1 MSRNS
6 DDDNKDDMKPR
17 VARVNEMLKL
27 DGRVALVTGGAGYLG
42 QAFCETL
49 LELGAEVCI
58 LDISADRAQRL
69 AEDLTQRFKVRCT
82 AVTADIAHEDQ
93 VARAIER
100 GVANHGR
107 LDVLVNN
114 AAYPPSKL
122 PEDKRFLEGQSLS
135 TWQANLDVMLTGT
148 FLVTRACMG
157 NLTKSGGGSVIN
169 IASIYGL
176 VGPDMRL
183 YEGTEMLN
191 PAFYAVS
198 KGGIVQLTRYLA
210 TSLAPAVRVNCIA
223 PGGIFRDQPASF
235 VEKYCARTPLGR
247 MATEEDLKG
256 TLAFLAS
263 DLSKYI
269 TGQVIAVDGGW
280 TAW

>member
-1 MSRNS
+1 MSADS
-6 DDDNKDDMKPR
+6 NKDPMKPA
-17 VARVNEMLKL
+17 VARVNEMLDL
-27 DGRVALVTGGAGYLG
+27 HGRVALVTGGAGYIG
-42 QAFCETL
+42 QVFCETL

-58 LDISADRAQRL
+58 LDISTDRAQQL
-69 AEDLTQRFKVRCT
+69 AEELAQRFKIRCT
-82 AVTADIAHEDQ
+82 AVTADIAREDQ
-93 VARAIER
+93 VASAIARA
-100 GVANHGR
+100 VANHGR
-107 LDVLVNN
+107 LDILVNN

-122 PEDKRFLEGQSLS
+122 PEDKRSLEGQSLS

-148 FLVTRACMG
+148 FLVTRACMA
-157 NLTKSGGGSVIN
+157 NLTKSGAGSVIN

-176 VGPDMRL
+176 VGPDMHL

-210 TSLAPAVRVNCIA
+210 TTNAPAVRVNCIA